1 MIAECKNSK
10 KQVRKSI
17 SRVYCRNW
25 KGAIF
30 FRKGQSKT
38 KKEQMLENKQ
48 KIAKSFIIFEKG
60 TVMSAT
66 IATTI
71 ATIATAQPPFKKT

>member
-1 MIAECKNSK
+1 
-10 KQVRKSI
+10 
-17 SRVYCRNW
+17 
-25 KGAIF
+25 
-30 FRKGQSKT
+30 
-38 KKEQMLENKQ
+38 MLENKQ

-60 TVMSAT
+60 TVMFAA

>member
-1 MIAECKNSK
+1 
-10 KQVRKSI
+10 
-17 SRVYCRNW
+17 
-25 KGAIF
+25 
-30 FRKGQSKT
+30 
-38 KKEQMLENKQ
+38 MLENKQ